1 MKRLQSILC
10 MSLLTLSLSSAAF
23 AGQISGAPSPAGQ
36 ISGAPSPAGQISGKA
51 GQISGAPGQ
60 ISGAPV
66 QISGLSSEIIDTFLG
81 LLTAVIY

>member
-1 MKRLQSILC
+1 MKRIQSILC

-36 ISGAPSPAGQISGKA
+36 ISGAPGPAGQISGKA

-60 ISGAPV
+60 ISG
-66 QISGLSSEIIDTFLG
+66 LRSEIIDAFLG
-81 LLTAVIY
+81 LLTALI